1 MTQRPRLLFLA
12 LPFLAASCASRSAS
26 PYGVSDPAAA
36 ARARDT
42 ARAEALTREAAG
54 IIDAEPQRAES
65 LLREA
70 LAADIFHAPAH
81 NNLGVLLLARN
92 DLYAAAEEF
101 EWAKRLLPSH
111 PDPRLNLAI
120 TLERAGR
127 VDEAIESCRSA
138 LEVYPEHLPSV
149 QALARMQVRHA
160 RTDDGTPRL
169 LADIALRAETEH
181 WREWARL
188 EAIRVQQ

>member
-1 MTQRPRLLFLA
+1 MTPRPRLLVLV
-12 LPFLAASCASRSAS
+12 LPLLAASCASRSTS
-26 PYGVSDPAAA
+26 PYGASDAAA
-36 ARARDT
+36 PRARDT
-42 ARAEALTREAAG
+42 ARAGILTREAAG
-54 IIDAEPQRAES
+54 IIDAQPQRAES
-65 LLREA
+65 LLRQA

-160 RTDDGTPRL
+160 RTDDRTPRL
-169 LADIALRAETEH
+169 LADIAFRADTEQ

-188 EAIRVQQ
+188 EAIRMQQ